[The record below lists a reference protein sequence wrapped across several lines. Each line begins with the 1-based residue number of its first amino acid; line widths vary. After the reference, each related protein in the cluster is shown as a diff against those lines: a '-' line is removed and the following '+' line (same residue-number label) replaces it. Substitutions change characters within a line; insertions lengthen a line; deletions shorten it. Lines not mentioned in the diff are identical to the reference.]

1 MLSWLVVSPAKKT
14 SSNIWWIGKVVV
26 PLHSQLKRTG
36 FRKCLSLMSGEQ
48 VLLVS
53 VTLGAPIYNR
63 CKTHEWGARKK
74 TSPKIWWFQ
83 KVVVPL
89 HSQLQRK
96 GGRKCPI
103 HGWSLVAMM
112 TDRNACGVYMM
123 THCQADLETRWGVC
137 WKGSPTDE
145 SRSAKKTSP
154 KIWWFQKLVVPLHS
168 QPTRKGS
175 SLFTCEEVLSWSF

>member
-1 MLSWLVVSPAKKT
+1 MYHSETTPIVTLGLSVRHPSRNAFKSLCISMLSWLAVSPAEKT

-48 VLLVS
+48 VLLVG
-53 VTLGAPIYNR
+53 VTLAYLYIL
-63 CKTHEWGARKK
+63 GARRTSEALEKK

-112 TDRNACGVYMM
+112 ADRNACGVYKM
-123 THCQADLETRWGVC
+123 TR
-137 WKGSPTDE
+137 SS
-145 SRSAKKTSP
+145 SRSRDSMRRLLKRVSD
-154 KIWWFQKLVVPLHS
+154 
-168 QPTRKGS
+168 R
-175 SLFTCEEVLSWSF
+175 

>member
-1 MLSWLVVSPAKKT
+1 
-14 SSNIWWIGKVVV
+14 
-26 PLHSQLKRTG
+26 
-36 FRKCLSLMSGEQ
+36 MSGGQ

-53 VTLGAPIYNR
+53 VTLGAPIYNIIGVR
-63 CKTHEWGARKK
+63 RTSEALEKK

-112 TDRNACGVYMM
+112 ADRNACGVYMM
-123 THCQADLETRWGVC
+123 T
-137 WKGSPTDE
+137 
-145 SRSAKKTSP
+145 RS
-154 KIWWFQKLVVPLHS
+154 L
-168 QPTRKGS
+168 G
-175 SLFTCEEVLSWSF
+175 